1 MKELYIY
8 GYGSICRETIK
19 LVKKINKKKKTW
31 KIKAVVSKNL
41 TDVKKIDEINLIRE
55 DKVTNNSNTYAI
67 CAISDPIIKKKS
79 C

>member
-41 TDVKKIDEINLIRE
+41 TDVKK
-55 DKVTNNSNTYAI
+55 
-67 CAISDPIIKKKS
+67 
-79 C
+79 